1 MVNCTPPIPV
11 HRMRCTL
18 LISDLLLPIASDSE
32 PCQDTRLPVLETLL
46 ARGTVVR
53 QAALERDAWLCRAFG
68 VAKQRDWPIAP
79 LTLAADG
86 VDPQHHYWL
95 RADPVEL
102 RMERNRLVLARAV
115 SDLDTAETQEL
126 IAALNRH
133 FARDGITLLAP
144 FPRRWYLRAD
154 HAPGIV
160 TTPLACAMNRDI
172 EAHLPQGDAALDWH
186 RLINEAQM
194 VLHEHA
200 VNETREARG
209 AATVN
214 SIWLW
219 GGGTVPAT
227 GRPLYLA
234 AWGDDALTR
243 SLAAAAG
250 IARRDLPG
258 NGAAWLT
265 AAAATDDNH
274 LLVLDQLSDALR
286 GGGIAAWREQL
297 AMLERHW
304 IASLASALRAREIS
318 AITLV
323 ATNSDNLLEATVTP
337 ALLWR
342 LWRRARPL
350 ASYAGP

>member
-1 MVNCTPPIPV
+1 
-11 HRMRCTL
+11 
-18 LISDLLLPIASDSE
+18 
-32 PCQDTRLPVLETLL
+32 
-46 ARGTVVR
+46 
-53 QAALERDAWLCRAFG
+53 
-68 VAKQRDWPIAP
+68 
-79 LTLAADG
+79 
-86 VDPQHHYWL
+86 
-95 RADPVEL
+95 
-102 RMERNRLVLARAV
+102 
-115 SDLDTAETQEL
+115 
-126 IAALNRH
+126 
-133 FARDGITLLAP
+133 
-144 FPRRWYLRAD
+144 
-154 HAPGIV
+154 
-160 TTPLACAMNRDI
+160 MNRDI

-186 RLINEAQM
+186 RVINEAQM

-219 GGGTVPAT
+219 AAARCRQPDVRSTLLRGATMPSLGRSPPPLASHGVTCPAT
-227 GRPLYLA
+227 AQRG
-234 AWGDDALTR
+234 
-243 SLAAAAG
+243 
-250 IARRDLPG
+250 LPRQPQRTTTIC
-258 NGAAWLT
+258 WC
-265 AAAATDDNH
+265 
-274 LLVLDQLSDALR
+274 SISCPDALR

>member
-1 MVNCTPPIPV
+1 
-11 HRMRCTL
+11 MRCTL
-18 LISDLLLPIASDSE
+18 LISDLLLPDAFGAE
-32 PCQDTRLPVLETLL
+32 PYQELRLPVLETLL
-46 ARGTVVR
+46 ARGTVVP
-53 QAALERDAWLCRAFG
+53 QPALERDAWLCRAFG
-68 VAKQRDWPIAP
+68 VARQHDWPVAP

-86 VDPQHHYWL
+86 VDPQHYYWL

-102 RMERNRLVLARAV
+102 RMERSRLVLARAV
-115 SDLDTAETQEL
+115 SDLDATESREL

-154 HAPGIV
+154 RAPGIA
-160 TTPLACAMNRDI
+160 TTPLARAANRDV

-186 RLINEAQM
+186 RVINEAQM

-200 VNETREARG
+200 VNEAREARG
-209 AATVN
+209 APAVN

-219 GGGTVPAT
+219 GGGTAPAI
-227 GRPLYLA
+227 GRPLYHA

-250 IARRDLPG
+250 IARHDVAG
-258 NGAAWLT
+258 NGAVWL
-265 AAAATDDNH
+265 AAAAAANDHH
-274 LLVLDQLSDALR
+274 LLVLDQLSDALST
-286 GGGIAAWREQL
+286 GGIAAWSNQL
-297 AMLERHW
+297 AILERDW
-304 IASLASALRAREIS
+304 MAPLTSALRAKTIS
-318 AITLV
+318 AVTLV
-323 ATNSDNLLEATVTP
+323 AANSDNLLEATLTP

-350 ASYAGP
+350 ASYAVA

>member
-1 MVNCTPPIPV
+1 
-11 HRMRCTL
+11 MRCTL
-18 LISDLLLPIASDSE
+18 LISDLLPPAASGSE
-32 PCQDTRLPVLETLL
+32 PLQDVRLPVLETLL

-53 QAALERDAWLCRAFG
+53 QPALERDAWLCRAFG
-68 VAKQRDWPIAP
+68 VAKQQDWPVAP
-79 LTLAADG
+79 LTLMADG

-102 RMERNRLVLARAV
+102 RMERSRLVLARAV
-115 SDLDTAETQEL
+115 SDLDTTETREL

-144 FPRRWYLRAD
+144 FPRRWYLRVD
-154 HAPGIV
+154 RAPRIA
-160 TTPLACAMNRDI
+160 TTPLACAVNRDI

-186 RLINEAQM
+186 RVINEAQM

-200 VNETREARG
+200 VNMAREARG
-209 AATVN
+209 AAIVN

-219 GGGTVPAT
+219 GGGTAPAI
-227 GRPLYLA
+227 GRPRYDA
-234 AWGDDALTR
+234 AWGDDPLTR

-250 IARRDLPG
+250 IARRDFGG
-258 NGAAWLT
+258 NGSAWLT
-265 AAAATDDNH
+265 AATAAGDNH

-286 GGGIAAWREQL
+286 AGGIAAWREQL
-297 AMLERHW
+297 AMLERDW
-304 IASLASALRAREIS
+304 MAPLVAALRMRKIS

-323 ATNSDNLLEATVTP
+323 AISSDNLIEATVTP

-342 LWRRARPL
+342 LWRRLRPL
-350 ASYAGP
+350 ASYAGA

>member
-1 MVNCTPPIPV
+1 M
-11 HRMRCTL
+11 
-18 LISDLLLPIASDSE
+18 
-32 PCQDTRLPVLETLL
+32 RLPLLETLL

-53 QAALERDAWLCRAFG
+53 QPALERDAWLCRAFG
-68 VAKQRDWPIAP
+68 VARQQDWPVAP

-86 VDPQHHYWL
+86 VDPQHYYWL

-115 SDLDTAETQEL
+115 SDLDTTETREL

-133 FARDGITLLAP
+133 FASDGITLTAP
-144 FPRRWYLRAD
+144 FPRRWYLRVD
-154 HAPGIV
+154 RAPGIA
-160 TTPLACAMNRDI
+160 TTPLACAVNRDI
-172 EAHLPQGDAALDWH
+172 EAYLPQGDAALDWH
-186 RLINEAQM
+186 RVINEAQM

-200 VNETREARG
+200 VNEAREARG

-219 GGGTVPAT
+219 GGGTAPAI
-227 GRPLYLA
+227 GRPLYHA
-234 AWGDDALTR
+234 AWSDDALIR

-265 AAAATDDNH
+265 AADAADDNH
-274 LLVLDQLSDALR
+274 LLVLDQLSEALR
-286 GGGIAAWREQL
+286 TGGIAAWREQL
-297 AMLERHW
+297 ALFERDW
-304 IASLASALRAREIS
+304 MAPLASALRAGKITD
-318 AITLV
+318 ITLV
-323 ATNSDNLLEATVTP
+323 ATNRDNLLEATLTP
-337 ALLWR
+337 ALWWR

-350 ASYAGP
+350 ASYASA

>member
-1 MVNCTPPIPV
+1 
-11 HRMRCTL
+11 MRCTL
-18 LISDLLLPIASDSE
+18 LISDLLPPAAFGSVPL
-32 PCQDTRLPVLETLL
+32 QDLRFPSLETLL

-53 QAALERDAWLCRAFG
+53 QPALERDAWLCRAFG
-68 VAKQRDWPIAP
+68 VTKQQDWPVAP

-86 VDPQHHYWL
+86 VDPQHYYWL

-102 RMERNRLVLARAV
+102 RMERNRLVLARTV
-115 SDLDTAETQEL
+115 PDLDATETREL
-126 IAALNRH
+126 IAALNLH

-144 FPRRWYLRAD
+144 FPQRWYLRVD
-154 HAPGIV
+154 RAPGIA
-160 TTPLACAMNRDI
+160 TTPLACAVNRDI

-186 RLINEAQM
+186 RVINEAQM

-200 VNETREARG
+200 VNVAREARG
-209 AATVN
+209 AALVN
-214 SIWLW
+214 SVWLW
-219 GGGTVPAT
+219 GGGAAPAI
-227 GRPLYLA
+227 GRPLYPA

-265 AAAATDDNH
+265 ATAAAGDDH

-286 GGGIAAWREQL
+286 VGGIAAWREQL
-297 AMLERHW
+297 ALFERDW
-304 IASLASALRAREIS
+304 MAPLASALSARKIT

-323 ATNSDNLLEATVTP
+323 ATNRDNLLEATLTP
-337 ALLWR
+337 ARWWR
-342 LWRRARPL
+342 LWRRPHPL
-350 ASYAGP
+350 ASYAVD